1 MCKIA
6 DGAVLMMLIGLA
18 VLDWRK
24 KEIPVFLLIFMN
36 VIVVIISIFCRTE
49 SVWSRVGGLAIGI
62 VLLIISKCTR
72 EAIGYG
78 DSWLILILG
87 IYVGALRMLQILFA
101 ASLLS
106 AVCSLF
112 YLWKRHWKKK
122 ETIPFVPFLALAYL
136 GEMIL

>member
-36 VIVVIISIFCRTE
+36 VIVVGISIFCQTE